1 MVPEAPMEDR
11 PGGKK
16 PAGEGWFVI
25 NARDAAWIRN
35 EKFGAGVTFE
45 GEPDSRSAGSTS
57 RSCGRASPTAT
68 TTASRVRRIS

>member
-45 GEPDSRSAGSTS
+45 GEPEFTQ
-57 RSCGRASPTAT
+57 CGINIQVMTRP
-68 TTASRVRRIS
+68 RP

>member
-45 GEPDSRSAGSTS
+45 GEP
-57 RSCGRASPTAT
+57 
-68 TTASRVRRIS
+68 